1 MDKESKFK
9 TKGVSSSNPFPREL
23 IPLNKI
29 EWEVLN
35 DSQIIQIN
43 SFEYLNY
50 FKSSESNLFLGVY
63 VYDSNNDIL
72 FSRKLSE
79 VKTWPLIF
87 EINKEGFTEFS
98 GGAFFRVYIFEKD
111 SKKII
116 SSTTDI
122 KLVKKADLNNLLEL
136 RAGKLGKRIAS
147 LEIKSS
153 GPILTYNK
161 EFITE
166 KGKLYSKIIL
176 SLIESDPTFMCSYFP
191 TVLDRIFSKAFLL
204 KNNNSWAKNWMDFAN
219 DLVPGIFSEIVAS
232 KNKTIEDL
240 EENDEFQDEL
250 VRLSDAWIS
259 LHKLD
264 SKLYDSLKVI
274 S

>member
-1 MDKESKFK
+1 M
-9 TKGVSSSNPFPREL
+9 
-23 IPLNKI
+23 
-29 EWEVLN
+29 
-35 DSQIIQIN
+35 
-43 SFEYLNY
+43 
-50 FKSSESNLFLGVY
+50 
-63 VYDSNNDIL
+63 
-72 FSRKLSE
+72 
-79 VKTWPLIF
+79 IF

-116 SSTTDI
+116 SSTSDI

-176 SLIESDPTFMCSYFP
+176 SLIDKYP
-191 TVLDRIFSKAFLL
+191 
-204 KNNNSWAKNWMDFAN
+204 
-219 DLVPGIFSEIVAS
+219 
-232 KNKTIEDL
+232 
-240 EENDEFQDEL
+240 
-250 VRLSDAWIS
+250 
-259 LHKLD
+259 
-264 SKLYDSLKVI
+264 
-274 S
+274 

>member
-1 MDKESKFK
+1 MEKEYSVK
-9 TKGVSSSNPFPREL
+9 TKGVTSSNPFPREL

-43 SFEYLNY
+43 SFEYLNN
-50 FKSSESNLFLGVY
+50 FESIENNLYLGVY

-72 FSRKLSE
+72 FSQKLKE
-79 VKTWPLIF
+79 DKTWPLIF
-87 EINKEGFTEFS
+87 EINKEGLTEFS

-116 SSTTDI
+116 SSTSDI

-136 RAGKLGKRIAS
+136 RAGKLGKRIVS
-147 LEIKSS
+147 LEIRSS

-161 EFITE
+161 EFITP

-176 SLIESDPTFMCSYFP
+176 SLIESDPTFMCGYFP

-204 KNNNSWAKNWMDFAN
+204 KNNNAWAKNWMDFAN
-219 DLVPGIFSEIVAS
+219 DLVPGIFADIIAS
-232 KNKTIEDL
+232 KNKTLEDL

-250 VRLSDAWIS
+250 ARLSDAWIS

-264 SKLYDSLKVI
+264 SKLHDSLKVI